1 MFRFKHI
8 VCWAALL
15 LLSAI
20 SCRRDALPLREDAQL
35 MVSLY
40 IPGAVMTRAETGM
53 VNPLTEELKITSLQI
68 WAFLSES
75 GELISYKYYSPG
87 LENTG
92 MPNSSITRFG
102 LPLSDAMFARL
113 SSSPRPKV
121 DVYAVANAAAAVA
134 SMPGEGT
141 TRNALDQLVVTEIGG
156 NWPLTR
162 SVPDVGLPMSGVIK
176 EADVTGGY
184 PVLNISTLKLTR
196 AVSKIRFVFCQQGIP
211 ATGSAPAEIANDA
224 CEIVKISFDG
234 TQGGRDCQISTTER
248 LFTTNSFD
256 LGNAPGYVALSSTI
270 SGPDGDAMIPN
281 SSLSIVADPE
291 SLFFRGLGNETET
304 AESYE
309 NRLDA
314 AVASE
319 SQVGPIYLRETDKTI
334 SGRIFY
340 RVEPYDPNDPDG
352 GLLSARFS
360 MSGEDVFSRN
370 HTWIVYA
377 CFVEQT
383 MRLELKVVVLPWE
396 WTSYSLD
403 YTTSSINVIRRFSVY
418 EPTPAT
424 FDKVK
429 TDDGYFDVKFWHTV
443 EVENVPQA
451 NEIEGDI
458 VIATPVGATLHI
470 LPVPGTNGSTLLTNA
485 LQVSPSSASI
495 YPNYQAPDNPNGKIE
510 HCIIP
515 IRIQCNPAYVDSE
528 GTYDDQLEGN
538 YIDLHFIV
546 ETTDHRYIDLSSE
559 SIDYYRFILTK
570 NWQQ

>member
-1 MFRFKHI
+1 MNGFKHI

-15 LLSAI
+15 LLSVL
-20 SCRRDALPLREDAQL
+20 SCRREPLQSHEDAQL

-40 IPGAVMTRAETGM
+40 VPGAVMTRDETGM
-53 VNPLTEELKITSLQI
+53 VNPLAGELKITSLQI

-75 GELISYKYYSPG
+75 GELVSYKYFSPG

-121 DVYAVANAAAAVA
+121 DVYAVANAASAVA

-141 TRNALDQLVVTEIGG
+141 SRNALDQLVVTELGG

-162 SVPDVGLPMSGVIK
+162 AVPEAGLPMSGVIK
-176 EADVTGGY
+176 GADVTGGY

-196 AVSKIRFVFCQQGIP
+196 AVSKLRFVFCQQGIP
-211 ATGSAPAEIANDA
+211 ATESTPAEIANNA
-224 CEIVKISFDG
+224 CEIVKITFDG
-234 TQGGRDCQISTTER
+234 TLSGCDCRIATTER
-248 LFTTNSFD
+248 LFTTQSID
-256 LGNAPGYVALSSTI
+256 LGDTPDYVALSSTI
-270 SGPDGDAMIPN
+270 NDPDGDALIPN
-281 SSLSIVADPE
+281 SRLSIVEDPE
-291 SLFFRGLGNETET
+291 SLFFRGVGNETET

-314 AVASE
+314 AVVSE

-340 RVEPYDPNDPDG
+340 RVEPDG
-352 GLLSARFS
+352 DLLAARFS
-360 MSGEDVFSRN
+360 MSESDVFSRN

-377 CFVEQT
+377 CFVEET
-383 MRLELKVVVLPWE
+383 MKLELKVVVLPWE
-396 WTSYSLD
+396 WTTYALD
-403 YTTSSINVIRRFSVY
+403 YTSSSINVIRRFSVY

-424 FDKVK
+424 FDKIK
-429 TDDGYFDVKFWHTV
+429 TDDGFFDVKFWHTV

-470 LPVPGTNGSTLLTNA
+470 LPVPGTNGSTLLTDA
-485 LQVSPSSASI
+485 LQVSPSSALI

-510 HCIIP
+510 HCVIP
-515 IRIQCNPAYVDSE
+515 IRIRCNPAYMDE
-528 GTYDDQLEGN
+528 AYDDQLEGN

-570 NWQQ
+570 NWNQ